1 MTWNKLAVSGLTVIC
16 LLIIWKTHQIWA
28 AAFLGVLFA
37 LSLNGAAAWIYRY
50 FRTPR
55 WLATLLA
62 MVVVLVTLTGLSWL
76 IGSPLATQF
85 DVMLKELP
93 AATQKVYIW
102 VDQYSWGRRILQR
115 AEDWS
120 GISSS
125 SLQVDGNGGID
136 AADGIM
142 NDAMEE
148 YLIALEE
155 EDQQEEQQEDPR
167 PSEAS
172 SPMPDFSG
180 LLVHIAGALSLTAKT
195 GMLLLLSIVV
205 MLFVAFDPHVYQR
218 GVLWL
223 IPKQHENIASQTMDR
238 LCVALQWWMAGRLA
252 SMTAVGV
259 LTTLGMWIIGM
270 PAPLALG
277 TIAGLLSFIPNIGPI
292 VAAIPG
298 LLLAIAYGPW
308 MVLWAACIYLAAQ
321 LVESSA
327 ITPLVEQYAI
337 AVPPGVLILT
347 QFIFAALSGVW
358 GMIIS
363 TPVLVVVMVLVQ
375 QLYINQVLEK
385 HIEVTGTKI
394 EDTPCQEQQTEQ
406 TEKTGQAIL
415 KKSKDVFKQ
424 SSSR

>member
-1 MTWNKLAVSGLTVIC
+1 MTWNKLAVSGMTVIS

-28 AAFLGVLFA
+28 AAFLGVLLA

-62 MVVVLVTLTGLSWL
+62 MLVVLVSLTGLGWV
-76 IGSPLATQF
+76 IGSPLTTQF

-93 AATQKVYIW
+93 AATQKIYNW
-102 VDQYSWGRRILQR
+102 MDEYSWGRRILHR

-120 GISSS
+120 GISNSS
-125 SLQVDGNGGID
+125 PRGIERSEVD
-136 AADGIM
+136 AAGERPIG
-142 NDAMEE
+142 AMEE
-148 YLIALEE
+148 QFIALG
-155 EDQQEEQQEDPR
+155 EDDKQEVLQENSR
-167 PSEAS
+167 SNEVA
-172 SPMPDFSG
+172 SPMPDFLG
-180 LLVHIAGALSLTAKT
+180 LLGHIAGALSLTAKT

-223 IPKQHENIASQTMDR
+223 IPKQHVSIATQTIDR
-238 LCVALQWWMAGRLA
+238 LCAALQWWMAGRLA

-277 TIAGLLSFIPNIGPI
+277 TIAGLLSFVPNIGPI
-292 VAAIPG
+292 VAALPG
-298 LLLAIAYGPW
+298 LLLAITYGPW

-337 AVPPGVLILT
+337 AVPPGVLVVT

-363 TPVLVVVMVLVQ
+363 TPVLVVVMVLAQ
-375 QLYINQVLEK
+375 QLYVNQVLEK
-385 HIEVTGTKI
+385 HIEVTGTKN
-394 EDTPCQEQQTEQ
+394 EDTPSQEQQTVQ
-406 TEKTGQAIL
+406 AEKTGHENL
-415 KKSKDVFKQ
+415 K
-424 SSSR
+424 